1 MLLQQLQET
10 LEDASGEFLS
20 SDKQV
25 LERWRSTVFVC
36 ACVLPEIAI
45 FVVDFNYIILAIGV
59 KLECRIIKKINKI
72 GSLADSIMKAS
83 TVYKQEAKP
92 SENLLLTKFLPP
104 LTFILF

>member
-1 MLLQQLQET
+1 MMHEVK
-10 LEDASGEFLS
+10 FLS

-59 KLECRIIKKINKI
+59 KLEHKII
-72 GSLADSIMKAS
+72 
-83 TVYKQEAKP
+83 
-92 SENLLLTKFLPP
+92 
-104 LTFILF
+104 